1 VRVRTRRV
9 YVVLPITVETV
20 SVVVA
25 VQLNVRGSYR
35 VKVTVGMKEVSMA
48 VNSNADDEA
57 TVLVS
62 VAVEVAVLT

>member
-1 VRVRTRRV
+1 
-9 YVVLPITVETV
+9 VLPITVVTV

-35 VKVTVGMKEVSMA
+35 VRVTIGMKDVCVA
-48 VNSNADDEA
+48 VNSDANDDA

-62 VAVEVAVLT
+62 VAVEVTVLV